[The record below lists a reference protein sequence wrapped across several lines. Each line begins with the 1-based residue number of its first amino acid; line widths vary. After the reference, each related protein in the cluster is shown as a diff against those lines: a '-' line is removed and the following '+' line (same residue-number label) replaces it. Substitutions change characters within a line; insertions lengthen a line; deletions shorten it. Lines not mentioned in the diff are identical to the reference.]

1 MKRNLFLLLLLIPAI
16 PAISQIPADI
26 SGYASEMPSVIFM
39 SNPRD
44 ILWQNQ
50 VHNRLNLGWQA
61 GKYFRL
67 EAGMRTR
74 FSAGSKTILNAD
86 ETGYDRNWIDLSWN
100 LFAAE
105 TGRTSFPQNSTA
117 LLNVALDRLNVTYEK
132 ERLLLR
138 IGRQRINW
146 GQNFVWN
153 PNDIFNTCS
162 FFDFDYPERPGCD
175 AFRGTYYHSPTS
187 ATELAVSLDRRN
199 KVTAAALHR
208 FNRKDFDFQFI
219 AGIMNNETEI
229 ADWVVGGAWAG
240 DIKGVS
246 FRGEF
251 SYFHPLKKADAEEAS
266 QESFAVSL
274 GLDYSFENSLMI
286 QAEALY
292 QTANPNGGSIERELS
307 ASSQIFKSS
316 NLQTDSNES
325 MNNGL
330 LSLYSAPLSAKT
342 LSFSKLNVF
351 LQASYPFSPRL
362 RGSVSGIIYPDR
374 DAFYAGFSFDYS
386 LAQNLDLSLYVQNFY
401 IKFEPE
407 ALECVLGFVRL
418 KYSF

>member
-1 MKRNLFLLLLLIPAI
+1 MEKWSKTMRKNIFIVLLLIPVI
-16 PAISQIPADI
+16 PAISQTPADF
-26 SGYASEMPSVIFM
+26 SGYVSDMPSVIFV
-39 SNPRD
+39 STPQD
-44 ILWQNQ
+44 VWWQNQ
-50 VHNRLNLGWQA
+50 VHSRLNFGWQT

-67 EAGMRTR
+67 EASARTR
-74 FSAGSKTILNAD
+74 LLAGSETMLNAD
-86 ETGYDRNWIDLSWN
+86 ETGYDKGWADLSWN
-100 LFAAE
+100 LLTVETHGERTAAL
-105 TGRTSFPQNSTA
+105 QNNAA
-117 LLNVALDRLNVTYEK
+117 LLNLTLDRLNFTFEK
-132 ERLLLR
+132 DKLSLR

-153 PNDIFNTCS
+153 PNDIFNTYS

-187 ATELAVSLDRRN
+187 ATELAVSLDREN
-199 KVTAAALHR
+199 EVTMAALHR
-208 FNRKDFDFQFI
+208 FNWNDFDFQFI

-229 ADWVVGGAWAG
+229 TDGVVGGAWTG

-251 SYFHPLKKADAEEAS
+251 SYFHPLEKPDAEWSS

-286 QAEALY
+286 QVEALY
-292 QTANPNGGSIERELS
+292 NTADPGGG
-307 ASSQIFKSS
+307 
-316 NLQTDSNES
+316 TMD
-325 MNNGL
+325 NGL
-330 LSLYSAPLSAKT
+330 MGLYSAPLSAKT
-342 LSFSKLNVF
+342 LSFSNWNIF

-374 DAFYAGFSFDYS
+374 DAFYAGFSLDYS
-386 LAQNLDLSLYVQNFY
+386 LAQNLDLSLFVQNFY
-401 IKFEPE
+401 VKLEPE
-407 ALECVLGFVRL
+407 PLECVLGFVRL